1 VRVGPV
7 RVARVNLLLLA
18 AAGVA
23 AGAVN
28 AAIGS
33 GTLLTY
39 PLLLASGLPPV
50 VANGTNSLGI
60 APGSLFGAW
69 SYRRELAGRRR
80 AVMGMAVLV
89 GAGGLVG
96 AVLVIA
102 LPSHVF
108 ESVVPWLI
116 VAACVLVIVQPR
128 LVAMLRRRG
137 VEPTSLP
144 RRALVPVLLA
154 VGIYAGYFGAAQ
166 GIILIAALGA
176 LYDAD
181 LQRSNAAKNVL
192 QGVSNAAASIAFVV
206 AGVVSWPAAVAM
218 GAGASLGGMIGAP
231 FARRLPD
238 PVLRAI
244 IVVVGLVAAIVS
256 IVRR

>member
-1 VRVGPV
+1 
-7 RVARVNLLLLA
+7 VNLLLLA
-18 AAGVA
+18 GAGVA

-28 AAIGS
+28 AVIGS

-60 APGSLFGAW
+60 APGNAFGAW
-69 SYRRELAGRRR
+69 GYRREMVGRGRQV
-80 AVMGMAVLV
+80 AAMSALV
-89 GAGGLVG
+89 GIGALAG
-96 AVLVIA
+96 AVLVLA
-102 LPSHVF
+102 LPSTVF

-116 VAACVLVIVQPR
+116 VAACVLVVVQPW
-128 LVAMLRRRG
+128 LVARLRARG
-137 VEPTSLP
+137 IDPTTLP
-144 RRALVPVLLA
+144 RRALVPVLVA

-192 QGVSNAAASIAFVV
+192 QGVSNTAAALVFVIAGSVDWS
-206 AGVVSWPAAVAM
+206 AAIAIGV
-218 GAGASLGGMIGAP
+218 GASLGGFLGAP

-244 IVVVGLVAAIVS
+244 IVTVGLVAAVVS

>member
-1 VRVGPV
+1 M
-7 RVARVNLLLLA
+7 NLLLLA
-18 AAGVA
+18 GAGVV

-39 PLLLASGLPPV
+39 PLLLAAGLPPV

-60 APGSLFGAW
+60 APGNAFGAW
-69 SYRRELAGRRR
+69 AYRRELAGRGRPV
-80 AVMGMAVLV
+80 AGMAALV
-89 GAGGLVG
+89 GVGALLG
-96 AVLVIA
+96 AVLVLA
-102 LPSHVF
+102 LPSRVF

-116 VAACVLVIVQPR
+116 VAACVLVIVQPH
-128 LVAMLRRRG
+128 LVGALRNRG

-144 RRALVPVLLA
+144 RRALVPVLFA
-154 VGIYAGYFGAAQ
+154 VGVYAGYFGAAQ

-181 LQRSNAAKNVL
+181 LQNTNAAKNVL
-192 QGVSNAAASIAFVV
+192 QGVSNTAAAVAFVV
-206 AGVVSWPAAVAM
+206 AGSVNWPAAVAI
-218 GAGASLGGMIGAP
+218 GAGSAIGGAIGAP
-231 FARRLPD
+231 VARRLPD

-244 IVVVGLVAAIVS
+244 IVAVGLVAAIVS
-256 IVRR
+256 IVRL